1 MTELSEAARQARNA
15 ARREYYR
22 RNRESVAASNRKWR
36 QAHPEKVKEYNN
48 RYWEKKAII
57 AAESEVDSD
66 GC

>member
-1 MTELSEAARQARNA
+1 MSELSEAARLARNA

-36 QAHPEKVKEYNN
+36 QAHPEKVKEYDN

-57 AAESEVDSD
+57 AAESEVSGD
-66 GC
+66 GR

>member
-1 MTELSEAARQARNA
+1 MSELSEAARQARNA
-15 ARREYYR
+15 HRREYYR
-22 RNRESVAASNRKWR
+22 RNREAVAASNRKWR

-48 RYWEKKAII
+48 RYREKKAAI

>member
-1 MTELSEAARQARNA
+1 MTELSEAARLARNA

-22 RNRESVAASNRKWR
+22 RNREAVAASNRKWR

-48 RYWEKKAII
+48 RYWEKKASF
-57 AAESEVDSD
+57 AAESEGDSD

>member
-1 MTELSEAARQARNA
+1 MSELSEAARQARNA
-15 ARREYYR
+15 HRREYYR
-22 RNRESVAASNRKWR
+22 RNREAVAESNRKWR

-48 RYWEKKAII
+48 RYWKKKAAI

>member
-1 MTELSEAARQARNA
+1 MTELSEAARRARNA

-36 QAHPEKVKEYNN
+36 QEHPEKVKEYNN

-57 AAESEVDSD
+57 AAESEGGSD
-66 GC
+66 GR